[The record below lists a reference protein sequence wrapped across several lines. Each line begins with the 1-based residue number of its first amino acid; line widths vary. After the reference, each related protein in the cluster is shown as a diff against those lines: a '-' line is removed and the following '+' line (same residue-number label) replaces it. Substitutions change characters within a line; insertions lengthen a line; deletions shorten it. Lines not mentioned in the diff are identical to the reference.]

1 MAKIK
6 EEQLE
11 TIVKYQDEL
20 TAILNNI
27 GVLETQKHALL
38 HKVAEVNEGLEKEKE
53 KIEEEYGKIS
63 IDLKTGEYTEIKE
76 EEKDA
81 LEVVE

>member
-6 EEQLE
+6 EKQLE

-76 EEKDA
+76 EEDA

>member
-1 MAKIK
+1 MAKITEK
-6 EEQLE
+6 QLG

-76 EEKDA
+76 EEDA